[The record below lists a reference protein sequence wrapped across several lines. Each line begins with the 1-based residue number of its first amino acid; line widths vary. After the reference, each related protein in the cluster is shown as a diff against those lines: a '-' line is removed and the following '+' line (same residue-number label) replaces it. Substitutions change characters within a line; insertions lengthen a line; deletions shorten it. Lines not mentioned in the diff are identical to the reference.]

1 MKSAANQIQQLFI
14 VGPTASGKTSL
25 AISLAKNFN
34 GEIIAADSRTIYK
47 GLDIG
52 TAKPTIEERQSVKH
66 WGFDLV
72 GPGESFSAA
81 MFQKY
86 AKEKIKEIAG
96 RGKLPIIVGGS
107 GLYIDALIYDYS
119 FIPAEL
125 ELRKHLQQ
133 LTIPQLQQ
141 MIIDKRLIMPENNQ
155 NKRYLIR
162 AIEKNGK
169 TASAKN
175 IEDNVLI
182 IGLKPN
188 KELLKKNITKRANEM
203 IIQGVIPEIEWAYA
217 NYEIDS
223 EALKGGIYKIFKNFI
238 LKNMNQDEALKLF
251 VQSDLKLAKKQ
262 ITWFK
267 RNKNITW
274 FNDIDS
280 ALRYAKSKLNNI

>member
-47 GLDIG
+47 GLNIG

-141 MIIDKRLIMPENNQ
+141 MIIDKSLIMPENNQ

-182 IGLKPN
+182 IGLKPD